1 MANTVKIF
9 LCILL
14 FTINLYHKIY
24 KLCLLLKIFIIVDY
38 FSQALRTIR
47 LEISELHQGQG
58 GGGAVIGAFSIYEQA
73 RTIPHHNAKNVCLF
87 ICNTFGCSYIEKGFS
102 NQY

>member
-1 MANTVKIF
+1 MF
-9 LCILL
+9 LS
-14 FTINLYHKIY
+14 TIDLYHKIY

-58 GGGAVIGAFSIYEQA
+58 G
-73 RTIPHHNAKNVCLF
+73 P
-87 ICNTFGCSYIEKGFS
+87 S
-102 NQY
+102 NRRFLDT